1 MQRLAGNPDLHKEW
15 WSTKI
20 SSTNSIKH
28 GTAIYVASEID
39 CRRSHHKNQDILLT
53 CILADVVEGAVDRG
67 TVEDTSGPLPHGKTV
82 RSAVID
88 GEFQKFSED
97 SISNPAISLTRKK
110 FGALIR
116 EGRWLRRLSP
126 GLLFCLASLRKTVY
140 VYSAL
145 SLNDTDRCS
154 SLRELT
160 AEKID
165 QLDDELKKHEVFQ
178 QYLGLADVQKQL
190 KARYHTLLH
199 EKKSE
204 AQRHELPVIS
214 TYLEEGPEAV
224 SAHAAQNP
232 SHDLDL
238 IQQTADHVL
247 LSHMFTFL
255 QPLHIKTVIPLLEG
269 AGGLVRRWNHDGEVV
284 EATPTND
291 GIATDVV
298 QLLGDRGRYNTAVN
312 LWRSQRGRRPSGEEQ
327 ADELGSYKQ
336 MLLLV
341 GRIFPVDQ
349 NLHLR

>member
-1 MQRLAGNPDLHKEW
+1 
-15 WSTKI
+15 
-20 SSTNSIKH
+20 
-28 GTAIYVASEID
+28 
-39 CRRSHHKNQDILLT
+39 
-53 CILADVVEGAVDRG
+53 
-67 TVEDTSGPLPHGKTV
+67 
-82 RSAVID
+82 
-88 GEFQKFSED
+88 
-97 SISNPAISLTRKK
+97 
-110 FGALIR
+110 
-116 EGRWLRRLSP
+116 
-126 GLLFCLASLRKTVY
+126 
-140 VYSAL
+140 
-145 SLNDTDRCS
+145 
-154 SLRELT
+154 LRELT

-178 QYLGLADVQKQL
+178 QYLGLADVQKEL

-214 TYLEEGPEAV
+214 TYLEEGPETV

-247 LSHMFTFL
+247 LSHLFTFL
-255 QPLHIKTVIPLLEG
+255 QPLHIETVVPLLED

-327 ADELGSYKQ
+327 ADELGNYKQ